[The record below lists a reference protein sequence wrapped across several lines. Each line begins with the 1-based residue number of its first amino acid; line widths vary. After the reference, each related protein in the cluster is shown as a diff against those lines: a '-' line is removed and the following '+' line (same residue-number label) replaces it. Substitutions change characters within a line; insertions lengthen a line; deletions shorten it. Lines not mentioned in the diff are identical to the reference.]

1 MTALNRAPAV
11 PVVSDNNAVWTVGV
25 GATEALDAPGTG
37 TGLGNRIS
45 ILHGID
51 EDAIIATVQVRG
63 VSVAAHQLQFGFC
76 LDSTSALTANS
87 NNSWGFGAADI
98 NHVGGFN
105 GYIGTGF
112 HFLQACET
120 ATAAG
125 QSGRQN

>member
-11 PVVSDNNAVWTVGV
+11 PVVSDNNAVWTAGV
-25 GATEALDAPGTG
+25 
-37 TGLGNRIS
+37 GNRIS

-63 VSVAAHQLQFGFC
+63 VSVAAQQLQFGFC

-120 ATAAG
+120 ATA
-125 QSGRQN
+125 